1 MEKLEEE
8 LRVCSSK
15 YTNYLKRYRISEDQ
29 LLSIVPAPPVY
40 LNTGSLDMLEKR
52 EAEQY
57 KEYLNIVKLSEILS
71 HRNESDLSKY
81 SR

>member
-1 MEKLEEE
+1 
-8 LRVCSSK
+8 
-15 YTNYLKRYRISEDQ
+15 
-29 LLSIVPAPPVY
+29 VPAPPVY
-40 LNTGSLDMLEKR
+40 LNVGALGVLEKR

-81 SR
+81 SREYGIRVKDLEQLMARLSGIDNELASK